1 MSVAPEPYKL
11 ALSHW
16 PVMVACS
23 DSLAVVVVMES
34 GAVMNLQAGRTTDWV
49 LRGKKSPMGEKREWT
64 SRIGLERGVGMIRV
78 LRQGRDGGHLG
89 EMLIMDAQV
98 SQRSMIIM
106 ILLDHGRLN
115 DLFFLL
121 SGGICSSRR
130 RGDRIYRACSSGHG
144 VTAER

>member
-49 LRGKKSPMGEKREWT
+49 F
-64 SRIGLERGVGMIRV
+64 
-78 LRQGRDGGHLG
+78 
-89 EMLIMDAQV
+89 
-98 SQRSMIIM
+98 
-106 ILLDHGRLN
+106 RL
-115 DLFFLL
+115 
-121 SGGICSSRR
+121 
-130 RGDRIYRACSSGHG
+130 H
-144 VTAER
+144 